1 MNVRAVNTVSI
12 LGAGKL
18 GIVIAQLALKAG
30 YTVYIAASGEPGKIR
45 LTTKILAPG
54 AHAVTK
60 EEAADKGDLVIL
72 ALPLSKYRTIPANEL
87 NGKIVIDAMNYWGE
101 VDGPRSDTLPDELS
115 SSAYVQTHLK
125 DSTVVKALSH
135 MGYHEL
141 HDMPL
146 PAGSEERKAI
156 AIAADNKLAAQ
167 TVADFIDAIGFDPVY
182 IGDLKA
188 GKVLEPGQPGFG
200 VSLEKTALLQ
210 RIIS

>member
-1 MNVRAVNTVSI
+1 MDTRAVKTIGI

-18 GIVIAQLALKAG
+18 GIVIAQLAIKAG
-30 YTVYIAASGEPGKIR
+30 YEVYIAASGEPGKIT

-54 AHAVTK
+54 AQAVTK
-60 EEAADKGDLVIL
+60 EEAALKGDLVL
-72 ALPLSKYRTIPANEL
+72 LSLPLSKYRSLPTEEL
-87 NGKIVIDAMNYWGE
+87 KGKIVIDAMNYWDE

-115 SSAYVQTHLK
+115 SSVFIQAHLK
-125 DSTVVKALSH
+125 GSTVVKALSH

-146 PAGSEERKAI
+146 PAGSVERKAI
-156 AIAADNKLAAQ
+156 AVATDDAQAAQ
-167 TVADFIDAIGFDPVY
+167 KVADFIDAIGFDPVT
-182 IGDLKA
+182 IGDLEA